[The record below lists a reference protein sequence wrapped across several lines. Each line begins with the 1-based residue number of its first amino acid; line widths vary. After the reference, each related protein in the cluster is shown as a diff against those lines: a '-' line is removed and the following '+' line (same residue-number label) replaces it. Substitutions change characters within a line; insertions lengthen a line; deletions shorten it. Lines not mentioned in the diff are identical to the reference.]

1 MSEKEYINKFVFK
14 LSIIVSIVLLLYL
27 VNLFIVDR
35 LNLSDW
41 AYKRFTEKKHYSLII
56 GTSRAAQGIHPQII
70 NDYFSESK
78 FQLPIYNFAFT
89 ISASP
94 YGEIYYNSIKKIL
107 ETKNNK
113 NGLFILSVD
122 PWALSMEETLD
133 SNGFREINDKLGMMK
148 IYNQKPNLEYLIRFF
163 RINDYEW
170 FISEANLEND
180 GWYKVDFNMD
190 QDNVKKNIITKID
203 I

>member
-1 MSEKEYINKFVFK
+1 
-14 LSIIVSIVLLLYL
+14 
-27 VNLFIVDR
+27 
-35 LNLSDW
+35 
-41 AYKRFTEKKHYSLII
+41 
-56 GTSRAAQGIHPQII
+56 
-70 NDYFSESK
+70 
-78 FQLPIYNFAFT
+78 
-89 ISASP
+89 
-94 YGEIYYNSIKKIL
+94 
-107 ETKNNK
+107 
-113 NGLFILSVD
+113 
-122 PWALSMEETLD
+122 MEETLD